1 MIVYSI
7 NMLLLIALALAFTHF
22 AVPLAYYYYLK
33 TKWLNKPWN
42 VRRDPSY
49 KPKVSIIVPTYNEA
63 RLIES

>member
-22 AVPLAYYYYLK
+22 AVPLAYYYLK